1 MIRQWAAY
9 LLPAGIR
16 QRLFLL
22 ISLALFPML
31 LLLWWG
37 YLERYGTQRSE
48 ALQTE
53 LEVAQ
58 GIASTFAAYIDNIRS
73 QNYAVG
79 EAILTFSPYTQANAD
94 RLLTYYSDRTPS
106 VRNMS
111 WVSPQGIVLASS
123 ERGLVGQDWSGHSYF
138 EKLQTGWS
146 WTLGDLTRAGMVT
159 PAPTFVVATSIR
171 GSIGM
176 LLGAVVAA
184 IDPANLGSAALLH
197 RRPSEG
203 AYSIFDSQGTIVYR
217 SPGAELSWEDRMQ
230 WRQSDQLL
238 RAALEKRAE
247 QTGISHLDISSS
259 ETFCARVPISDIGWV
274 AGAGRPVEVALASE
288 RNRLI
293 NDSILASLIASAAF
307 LLAWFLARSIASPIL
322 RLEQDARAMG
332 SGQIEGRGDPR
343 APDVVRRLRS
353 TVTEMAVDL
362 LSRAEALRQS
372 EEMFRT
378 LADNISQFAWMADE
392 TGGIFWY
399 NKRWYDY
406 TGTDLEQMKGWGWRK
421 VLHPD
426 HIQGVVEKI
435 SHCFE
440 TGDVWED
447 TFPLRGTDGTYRW
460 FLSRAI
466 PIKDEGGRVLRW
478 FGTNTDITEERQVGE
493 ELKAAKQV
501 AEEASRAKSEF
512 LANMSHEIRT
522 PMTVFMAAI
531 EHLLLTEKT
540 PERRR
545 MLEMAEKSAGRLRVL
560 IDEILDL
567 SRIEA
572 RRVELREEPFDVR
585 GCVQDAVEMFAFPA
599 REKNLRLEMDI
610 APDVPRIVIGD
621 SDRLGQVL
629 INLIG
634 NAVKFTQK
642 GEIRISVAAL
652 GDSLEFSV
660 ADTGIGIPEE
670 KRELIF
676 QSFSQADSSFT
687 RKYGG
692 AGLGLA
698 ISKGLVELMGGVISI
713 QSRKGEGSVFTI
725 TIPLKT
731 SEQERSLRDET
742 LPEGSGREHR
752 AARILL
758 AEDDP
763 MIRELITMMLAQH
776 GYRTETA
783 ESGREALE
791 KWEQG
796 GFDLILMDLQ
806 MPEMNGL
813 EATRAIRKRE
823 AEGRGHI
830 GIIGLTAHKRREVRE
845 ECLSS
850 GMDHVLVKPVQMKE
864 LFSAVDKNLSDL
876 KSSEKSA

>member
-1 MIRQWAAY
+1 MSRQWAAH

-37 YLERYGTQRSE
+37 YLERYDTRRAE

-53 LEVAQ
+53 LEVAK
-58 GIASTFAAYIDNIRS
+58 GIANTFAAYVGNIQS

-79 EAILTFSPYTQANAD
+79 EAILTFSPYTRSKAEH
-94 RLLTYYSDRTPS
+94 LLTFYVNRSPS
-106 VRNMS
+106 VRNLS

-123 ERGLVGQDWSGHSYF
+123 EGGLVGQDWSGHSYF
-138 EKLQTGWS
+138 EKIKAGWA
-146 WTLGDLTRAGMVT
+146 WTIGDLTRVGRAAQ
-159 PAPTFVVATSIR
+159 APTFVIATTIR
-171 GSIGM
+171 GPVGM

-184 IDPANLGSAALLH
+184 IEPANLDSAALSLQ
-197 RRPSEG
+197 RPSEG
-203 AYSIFDSQGTIVYR
+203 AYAIFDGQGILVYC
-217 SPGAELSWEDRMQ
+217 SPETGVSWEDRVQ
-230 WRQSDQLL
+230 WRQSDSLL
-238 RAALEKRAE
+238 RAALETRKE
-247 QTGISHLDISSS
+247 QTGILRLDIPGRKWFS
-259 ETFCARVPISDIGWV
+259 ARVPIPETRWV

-288 RNRLI
+288 RKMLI
-293 NDSILASLIASAAF
+293 NDSVMAALIASAAF
-307 LLAWFLARSIASPIL
+307 LLAWFLARSIARPIL
-322 RLEQDARAMG
+322 RLEQDARVMG
-332 SGQIEGRGDPR
+332 SGQIEGRDDPR
-343 APDVVRRLRS
+343 APEAMRRLRA
-353 TVTEMAVDL
+353 TVTEMAADL
-362 LSRAEALRQS
+362 LRRAEALRQS

-392 TGGIFWY
+392 TGEFFWY

-421 VLHPD
+421 VQHPD
-426 HIQGVVEKI
+426 HVQRVVDRI
-435 SHCFE
+435 SHCFR
-440 TGDVWED
+440 TGEVWED
-447 TFPLRGTDGTYRW
+447 IFPLRSRDGEYRW

-466 PIKDEGGRVLRW
+466 PIKDENGRVLRW
-478 FGTNTDITEERQVGE
+478 FGTNTDITEQRQVEE
-493 ELKAAKQV
+493 ELKTAKLT

-531 EHLLLTEKT
+531 EHLLLTDRD

-545 MLEMAEKSAGRLRVL
+545 MLEMADKSANRLRVL

-572 RRVELREEPFDVR
+572 RRVVLKEEPFELR
-585 GCVQDAVEMFAFPA
+585 ACMRDAVEMFALPA
-599 REKNLRLEMDI
+599 REKNLRLEIDLG
-610 APDVPRIVIGD
+610 PNVPRIVIGD

-629 INLIG
+629 INLIA
-634 NAVKFTQK
+634 NAVKFTPE
-642 GEIRISVAAL
+642 GEIRVSVHAP
-652 GDSLEFSV
+652 GDFLEFSV

-670 KRELIF
+670 KRHLIF
-676 QSFSQADSSFT
+676 QSFSQVDSSFT
-687 RKYGG
+687 RTYGG

-698 ISKGLVELMGGVISI
+698 ISKGLVELMGGAIFFH
-713 QSRKGEGSVFTI
+713 SRKGGGSVFI
-725 TIPLKT
+725 FTIPLKT
-731 SEQERSLRDET
+731 AENQHSPQGEGGQEDSVK
-742 LPEGSGREHR
+742 EHP

-763 MIRELITMMLAQH
+763 MVREMITMMLTRQ
-776 GYRTETA
+776 GYRTESA
-783 ESGREALE
+783 RSGREALE
-791 KWEQG
+791 KWEEG

-813 EATRAIRKRE
+813 EATRTIRKRE
-823 AEGRGHI
+823 TERGGRT
-830 GIIGLTAHKRREVRE
+830 GIIGLTAHNRREVRE

-850 GMDHVLVKPVQMKE
+850 GMDYVLTKPVQMKE
-864 LFSAVDKNLSDL
+864 LFAAIDRSLSEGKIL
-876 KSSEKSA
+876 